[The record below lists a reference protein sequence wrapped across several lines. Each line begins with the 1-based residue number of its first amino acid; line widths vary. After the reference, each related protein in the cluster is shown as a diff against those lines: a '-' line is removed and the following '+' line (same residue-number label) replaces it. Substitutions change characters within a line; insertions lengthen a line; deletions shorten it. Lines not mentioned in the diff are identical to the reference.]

1 MEPKS
6 FREASFD
13 DRWVTTMTG
22 EIAALESNLTRDI
35 VDLPPGKQAIVSK
48 WVFKIKHNADRSIN
62 TSTRQGW

>member
-1 MEPKS
+1 
-6 FREASFD
+6 
-13 DRWVTTMTG
+13 MTG